1 MASPSQREYFNE
13 RVDDFDVPQPAP
25 VIERLAEVVGAAE
38 LGTGEVV
45 LDIGT
50 GVGVLIPLIRSFN
63 PSHIVACDIAE
74 KMLQRL
80 QLKHP
85 QVQTV
90 HSDVADLPL
99 QDASVD
105 VAFLNAMFGNIADKP
120 RACRNL
126 SRILRPGGRMVVSHP
141 EGRAFVEELRR
152 TSPLAIESLPQRT
165 QFQSL
170 LQPLGLEVIAYRD
183 EPKLYL
189 MVARKER

>member
-1 MASPSQREYFNE
+1 MAAPSQREYFNE
-13 RVDDFDVPQPAP
+13 RVGDFDVPQPRP
-25 VIERLAEVVGAAE
+25 VIERLGVVGAAG
-38 LGTGEVV
+38 LRRGEVV

-50 GVGVLIPLIRSFN
+50 GVGVLIPLIRSFK
-63 PSHIVACDIAE
+63 PSGIVACDIAE

-80 QLKHP
+80 QRKHP
-85 QVQTV
+85 AVQTI

-99 QDASVD
+99 EDASVD

-189 MVARKER
+189 MVARKR

>member
-1 MASPSQREYFNE
+1 MAVPSQREYFNE
-13 RVDDFDVPQPAP
+13 RVGDFDVPQPAP
-25 VIERLAEVVGAAE
+25 VIERLTEVVGAAE
-38 LGTGEVV
+38 LGSDEVV

-50 GVGVLIPLIRSFN
+50 GVGVLVPLIQSFK
-63 PSHIVACDIAE
+63 PSRIIACDIAE

-80 QLKHP
+80 QQKHP
-85 QVQTV
+85 QVQTI

-99 QDASVD
+99 EDDSVD
-105 VAFLNAMFGNIADKP
+105 VAFLERHVREHRRQTPSLPESKP
-120 RACRNL
+120 HV
-126 SRILRPGGRMVVSHP
+126 SRPGGRMVVSHP

-152 TSPLAIESLPQRT
+152 TSPLVIESLPQRT

-189 MVARKER
+189 MVARKD